1 MTATRVLRIG
11 ASREELERAGQ
22 EIDAMAQ
29 QQGWAEEVLFKV
41 KLAIEELGLNII
53 DYGYDGDESREFEIR
68 LHHDDAVLTIDI
80 IDEAK
85 AFDPLVDPPAP
96 DTSAGIE
103 ERKIGGLGIHLVKE
117 IMDEVSY
124 CREGSRNRLTLK
136 MRHTA

>member
-11 ASREELERAGQ
+11 ASREELQRAEQ

-29 QQGWAEEVLFKV
+29 QQGWAEEMLFKV
-41 KLAIEELGLNII
+41 KLAVEELGLNII
-53 DYGYDGDESREFEIR
+53 DYGYEGDEAREIEIR
-68 LHHDDAVLTIDI
+68 FHHGDAELTIEI
-80 IDEAK
+80 IDEAE

-124 CREGSRNRLTLK
+124 CREGCRNRLTLK